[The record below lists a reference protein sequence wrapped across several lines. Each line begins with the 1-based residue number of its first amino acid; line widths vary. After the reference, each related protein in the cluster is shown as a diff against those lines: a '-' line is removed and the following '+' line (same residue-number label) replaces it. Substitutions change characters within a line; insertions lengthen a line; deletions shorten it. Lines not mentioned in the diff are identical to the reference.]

1 MTLGNS
7 VTQKTMTATHSV
19 VMEHQT

>member
-7 VTQKTMTATHSV
+7 VTQKTV
-19 VMEHQT
+19 L